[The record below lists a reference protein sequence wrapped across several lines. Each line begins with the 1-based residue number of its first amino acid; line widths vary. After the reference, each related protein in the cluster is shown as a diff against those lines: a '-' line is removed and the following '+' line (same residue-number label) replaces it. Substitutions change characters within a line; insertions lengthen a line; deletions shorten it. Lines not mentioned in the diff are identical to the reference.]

1 MRTSIGEFL
10 FILRKSKGMTQQEVA
25 DRLGVSNKTVS
36 SWETGASCPDISLL
50 PAIAELYGVTCDELL
65 RGERAPS
72 GQPDNPARREK
83 ALGRLLAQYKNSAFY
98 MTLVGIALY
107 AAAVIVTL
115 AVGCAALESLAA
127 FFVGLL
133 LLIAGILTVVLW
145 SKNLRFRLTQ
155 DDFES
160 PAAEALLR
168 HISKMQTA
176 LLFSG
181 TGVFGFL
188 LPHAFIPVHCGLHFA
203 HALLYGLLGAACFT
217 LAALPSFA
225 IVRRARHS
233 RRTTPEKFD
242 WTLKHGVIP
251 YFLILAAGIAAT
263 LLVAYF
269 TPVREATSDIS
280 NPEDLFASYADM
292 TESLAESDLFSQN
305 AHTLHE
311 GGAVTTAD
319 EQTLREAI
327 TAFTV
332 YTSYD
337 VRSAIYFFE
346 GLSAEQAHG
355 YRAESGEHGVFITV
369 DVLVFTL
376 QNGETVACPV
386 LREGVA
392 IESVRCYEAS
402 ADGTYVIACSFAPLT
417 QPDTQDTPNIPLIA
431 TVATASAFIAA
442 LAVYTAVYLPQRKHF
457 LRRSA
462 PEQPDIQINK

>member
-133 LLIAGILTVVLW
+133 LLIAGALTIVLW

-168 HISKMQTA
+168 HISKIQTA
-176 LLFSG
+176 LLFAG
-181 TGVFGFL
+181 AGVFGFL
-188 LPHAFIPVHCGLHFA
+188 LPHAFVPVHCGLHFA

-217 LAALPSFA
+217 LAALLSFA

-251 YFLILAAGIAAT
+251 YSLILAAGIAAT

-280 NPEDLFASYADM
+280 NPEDLFASYAEM

-311 GGAVTTAD
+311 GGAVTTAG
-319 EQTLREAI
+319 EQTLHEAI
-327 TAFTV
+327 TSSTI
-332 YTSYD
+332 YTSYN
-337 VRSAIYFFE
+337 VRSAVYFFE
-346 GLSAEQAHG
+346 GLSVEQAHG
-355 YRAESGEHGVFITV
+355 YRAESGEHGVFVTV

-417 QPDTQDTPNIPLIA
+417 QPDTQDTPNTPLIA

-442 LAVYTAVYLPQRKHF
+442 LAIYTAVYLPQRKRF

-462 PEQPDIQINK
+462 PEQPDTQTNK